1 SCSHFA
7 APVQRRSILL
17 SAAKDVFA
25 TTRGIARCSRI
36 NPGSRRGHDAR
47 ENALHYRLDAIR
59 EWKNTRRGF
68 PRYAEAGAEHD
79 LHALVLVS
87 RNERDVPL
95 PRYAAQSRGKN
106 GHSQPGGGL

>member
-59 EWKNTRRGF
+59 EWKNPRRVF
-68 PRYAEAGAEHD
+68 PRYAGAGAEHAP
-79 LHALVLVS
+79 HALVVDS
-87 RNERDVPL
+87 RNEGHLPIPRD
-95 PRYAAQSRGKN
+95 AT
-106 GHSQPGGGL
+106 